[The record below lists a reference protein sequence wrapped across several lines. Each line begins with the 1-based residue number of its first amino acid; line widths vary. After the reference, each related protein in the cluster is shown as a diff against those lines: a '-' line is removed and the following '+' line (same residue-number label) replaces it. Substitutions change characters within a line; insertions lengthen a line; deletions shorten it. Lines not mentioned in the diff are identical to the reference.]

1 MLTHFLCQVA
11 RNSYVRLR
19 HFLSMTWVTSTQTP
33 IDKDRER
40 PIMMKVVCALDG
52 AIHGVIAGQAR
63 HVCGVGFGVRQR

>member
-1 MLTHFLCQVA
+1 MLTYSLCQVA

-40 PIMMKVVCALDG
+40 PIMMKVVCAWRH
-52 AIHGVIAGQAR
+52 AWRHPWAGKTR
-63 HVCGVGFGVRQR
+63 LCFGFG